1 MGDLA
6 VQYGFYGADDGLETG
21 AESLIVHD
29 PQEAFVFHI
38 LADDTAT
45 SAIWVAQV
53 PYPMAKACCVC
64 SF

>member
-53 PYPMAKACCVC
+53 KTTRSVLV
-64 SF
+64 